1 MERVQSLILREYVAC
16 PGCDAPTILRIG
28 VAVTPGERQPFSVRC
43 QLCGSAIR
51 GQLVTTEDAR
61 ASVQLEEAPLLPEDA
76 SEDWQVLTTHPAF
89 PFIPGT
95 EASPFLD
102 MTTVLDDMTMPYF
115 GAVGEFNGLS
125 EGDWPQ
131 LERAFQFYFAEDWP
145 RFDTAMSRLLEG
157 NWPET
162 PDMVMRHD
170 LIHRLLTVMIIPL
183 EPTGQYLGMQMEI
196 WQRAEPSQEL
206 IDYLRQASVQA
217 DILALHKRIFRQIS
231 YLIEIRNT
239 WTPVLPFLWLN
250 RLGRD
255 VPTEWRLPGDDFA
268 ILRGAYQQNFE
279 LSCQALP
286 MLVVIQNAADG
297 RSAEIIYREG
307 EESPWIPARL
317 PANSRP
323 PRTLAQFKKLNAE
336 AKEAFLDRFPTTE
349 ENWIDA
355 FDRSIRN
362 AIAHADVDEVVA
374 TGEITTGKGA
384 TQSYIEFVESVA
396 KQLQLLL
403 LWLNLAK
410 LLRVCGLL
418 AGRQVA

>member
-1 MERVQSLILREYVAC
+1 
-16 PGCDAPTILRIG
+16 
-28 VAVTPGERQPFSVRC
+28 VTPGERQPFSVRC
-43 QLCGSAIR
+43 QVCGSAIR
-51 GQLVTTEDAR
+51 GQLVTTEDAS
-61 ASVQLEEAPLLPEDA
+61 ATVQLDEAPLLPEDA
-76 SEDWQVLTTHPAF
+76 SKEWQVLTTHPAF
-89 PFIPGT
+89 PFLPGT
-95 EASPFLD
+95 EFSPFLD
-102 MTTVLDDMTMPYF
+102 MTTALDDMTMRYF
-115 GAVGEFNGLS
+115 GAVGEFNGLAT
-125 EGDWPQ
+125 GDWRQ

-145 RFDTAMSRLLEG
+145 RFDAAISRLLED
-157 NWPET
+157 NWPAT

-183 EPTGQYLGMQMEI
+183 DPGGKFRDMQMEI

-206 IDYLRQASVQA
+206 IDHLRQASVQA
-217 DILALHKRIFRQIS
+217 DFLALHKRIFRQIS
-231 YLIEIRNT
+231 YLIEIRHT

-255 VPTEWRLPGDDFA
+255 VPAEWRLAGDDFA

-286 MLVVIQNAADG
+286 MLVMIQNTAEGRAAG
-297 RSAEIIYREG
+297 IIYREG
-307 EESPWIPARL
+307 QESPWIPAGF

-323 PRTLAQFKKLNAE
+323 PRTLAQFRRLNAE
-336 AKEAFLDRFPTTE
+336 AKEAFLDRFPTAE
-349 ENWIDA
+349 ENWIDI

-362 AIAHADVDEVVA
+362 AIAHADIDEVVA

-396 KQLQLLL
+396 KQLPLLL

-410 LLRVCGLL
+410 LFRVCGLL
-418 AGRQVA
+418 AGPRTTSSGT